1 MEKTTFHC
9 KIPGFME
16 KETEKEHMKE
26 PEKRIFL
33 YALGSYCQAHFP
45 RNDYVAEYE
54 AIAEENLEEYMPEPS
69 LIVKLMKPYAGI
81 STIIFVKAFITMGA
95 YTVIINRKYHTTF
108 KDISEVDEAIKT
120 IFDFSFNRIQEEIK
134 DSRGY

>member
-1 MEKTTFHC
+1 METTTYHT

-16 KETEKEHMKE
+16 KESEEQHMKE

-33 YALGSYCQAHFP
+33 MALWRYCEKHFP
-45 RNDYVAEYE
+45 RNDYTAEYDS
-54 AIAEENLEEYMPEPS
+54 IAEENLEEYKPEPS
-69 LIVKLMKPYAGI
+69 LIVKLMQPYAGI
-81 STIIFVKAFITMGA
+81 STIIFVKAFITTGA

-120 IFDFSFNRIQEEIK
+120 IFDFSFNRIHEEIK